1 MGVWHTHHQMFPEPS
16 PIDWR
21 DWYETLEVDRT
32 GCEYVFLLLQDSGI
46 YESGWET
53 LKKKYYRNI

>member
-21 DWYETLEVDRT
+21 DWYETLELIELDVNM
-32 GCEYVFLLLQDSGI
+32 CFLLLQDSGI

-53 LKKKYYRNI
+53 